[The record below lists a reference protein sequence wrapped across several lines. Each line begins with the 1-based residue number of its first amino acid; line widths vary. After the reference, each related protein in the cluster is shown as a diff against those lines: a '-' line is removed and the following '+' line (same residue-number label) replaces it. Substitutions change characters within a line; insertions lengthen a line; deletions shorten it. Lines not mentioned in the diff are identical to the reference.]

1 MHYIKGIQLFI
12 STIILNMMRKNGSES
27 STSSTSSAFEE
38 EIINGL
44 LSKPKTLPSKYFY
57 DEKGD
62 VLF

>member
-1 MHYIKGIQLFI
+1 
-12 STIILNMMRKNGSES
+12 MMRKNGSES
-27 STSSTSSAFEE
+27 STSSSSSAFEE
-38 EIINGL
+38 EIVNGL